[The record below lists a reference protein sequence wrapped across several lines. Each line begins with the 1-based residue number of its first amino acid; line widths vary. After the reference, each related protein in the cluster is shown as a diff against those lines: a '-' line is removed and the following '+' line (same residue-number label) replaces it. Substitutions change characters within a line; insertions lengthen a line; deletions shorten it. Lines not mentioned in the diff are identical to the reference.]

1 MQARLILRGDLARP
15 GRGEDEAIPA
25 EERTERQDDRERD
38 RADQPAGPLPY
49 QSPRTYPT
57 APSRTI
63 DPTMSRTV
71 LRLFAAICSYTDYLG
86 NST

>member
-1 MQARLILRGDLARP
+1 MQARLILRGDLTRP
-15 GRGEDEAIPA
+15 RRGEDEAIPPKN
-25 EERTERQDDRERD
+25 EPSDRTTASATAPTR
-38 RADQPAGPLPY
+38 PAGPLPY
-49 QSPRTYPT
+49 QSPSTYPT

>member
-1 MQARLILRGDLARP
+1 M
-15 GRGEDEAIPA
+15 
-25 EERTERQDDRERD
+25 
-38 RADQPAGPLPY
+38 PLPY

-57 APSRTI
+57 APSSTI
-63 DPTMSRTV
+63 APKMSRTV